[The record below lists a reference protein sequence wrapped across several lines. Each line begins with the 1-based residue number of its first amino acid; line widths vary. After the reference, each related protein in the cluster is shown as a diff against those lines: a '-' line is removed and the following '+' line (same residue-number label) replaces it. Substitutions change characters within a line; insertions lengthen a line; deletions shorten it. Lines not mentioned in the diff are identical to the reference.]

1 MKHSKITI
9 LLTMLMSMIGAKSFS
24 EIKFELPNADGV
36 LIYYCL
42 NENETEA
49 MVTGPRNGIKNYCYS
64 GNIRIP
70 ESVTYMGKT
79 FPVTSICN
87 NAFFGEGLT
96 SITIPKSITKIGEDE
111 NYAFQSCSNL
121 ASIIVESGNSVYD
134 SRNDCNAI
142 IETSTNKLIVG
153 CQNTVIPDGVISI
166 GDGAFSGCSN
176 LASIDFPNSV
186 TSIGKNAFAGCSGLT
201 SISFSENL
209 TSIEFGAFSY
219 CTGLTSVSF
228 PNTLT
233 TINEYAFYGCTNLT
247 SIDVPNSVI
256 YIGEYAFDDTAWFT
270 NQPSGLIY
278 AGKVLYKC
286 KGDLLSN
293 TNLVLEDGT
302 TGIAGY
308 AFWRNKG
315 LTSITIPSS
324 VKVIGH
330 KAFGFC
336 KDLTSVTMSN
346 GVTDILNNAFWAD
359 ENLSSVTI
367 PPSIKSIGSSAFSD
381 CNPQLKINISDLSA
395 WCNISFGSPL
405 ENFCRIYNGYSEET
419 LQNEPNQAAL
429 CLNGTDIKDLV
440 IPDGLTSIPS
450 AAFAGIGSITSV
462 TIPNSVTS
470 IGTYAFNC
478 QNLEKVVS
486 LIVNPFDVADVDN
499 GYYAFGYP
507 YNNVYNYT
515 LYVPQGTKSKYQAK
529 EGWKLFNNIVEGTG
543 GGGDTP
549 SPSGSKCAKPVISF
563 ADGKLSFS
571 CATDGVAFVYTISND
586 DVKSGSG
593 NEIMLGMTYHVSVY
607 ATKAG
612 LDNSEAATMDITI
625 DSSGKAVVVGDM
637 DGNGVLNA
645 TDVVKLVDKI
655 MGR

>member
-1 MKHSKITI
+1 
-9 LLTMLMSMIGAKSFS
+9 MSMIGAKSFS
-24 EIKFELPNADGV
+24 VSFELPNADGV

-42 NENETEA
+42 NDNETEA
-49 MVTGPRNGIKNYCYS
+49 MVTGPEKGLAKYS

-79 FPVTSICN
+79 FPVTTICLG
-87 NAFFGEGLT
+87 AFGACNIT
-96 SITIPKSITKIGEDE
+96 SITIPPSITNISD
-111 NYAFQSCSNL
+111 NAIYSC
-121 ASIIVESGNSVYD
+121 ASLTSIVVESGNSVYD

-142 IETSTNKLIVG
+142 IETSTKKLIFG
-153 CQNTVIPDGVISI
+153 CQSTVIPDGVTSI
-166 GDGAFSGCSN
+166 GDAAFSGCSN

-201 SISFSENL
+201 SISFSESL
-209 TSIEFGAFSY
+209 TSIEFGAFMQ

-233 TINEYAFYGCTNLT
+233 TIKEYAFYGCTNLT

-330 KAFGFC
+330 NAFCFC

-470 IGTYAFNC
+470 IGYYALSC

-486 LIVNPFDVADVDN
+486 LIVNPFDVDN
-499 GYYAFGYP
+499 YAFGTP
-507 YNNVYNYT
+507 NNNVYNYT

-586 DVKSGSG
+586 DVKSGGG

-607 ATKAG
+607 ATKEG

>member
-9 LLTMLMSMIGAKSFS
+9 LLTILMSMIGAKSFS

-49 MVTGPRNGIKNYCYS
+49 MVTGPRNGKNYCYS

-70 ESVTYMGKT
+70 EVVTYMGKT

-87 NAFFGEGLT
+87 NAFFGDGLT
-96 SITIPKSITKIGEDE
+96 SITIPKSITKIGEAE
-111 NYAFQSCSNL
+111 NYAISGCSNL

-142 IETSTNKLIVG
+142 IETITNKLIVG
-153 CQNTVIPDGVISI
+153 CQNTVIPDGVTSI
-166 GDGAFSGCSN
+166 GDAAFSGCSN
-176 LASIDFPNSV
+176 LASIGFPNSV
-186 TSIGKNAFAGCSGLT
+186 TSIGVNAFAGCTGLT
-201 SISFSENL
+201 SISLPDNL
-209 TSIEFGAFSY
+209 TSIEYGTFSG
-219 CTGLTSVSF
+219 CAGLTSVSF
-228 PNTLT
+228 PNILT
-233 TINEYAFYGCTNLT
+233 TIKEYAFLGCANLA

-256 YIGEYAFDDTAWFT
+256 YIGEYAFEGTAWFT

-367 PPSIKSIGSSAFSD
+367 PPSIKSIGSEAFSD

-395 WCNISFGSPL
+395 WCNITFGGL
-405 ENFCRIYNGYSEET
+405 MGKVCRIYNGYSEDEI
-419 LQNEPNQAAL
+419 LQYEPNQAAL

-440 IPDGLTSIPS
+440 IPDGLTSLPKY
-450 AAFAGIGSITSV
+450 AFAGIGSITSV

-486 LIVNPFDVADVDN
+486 LIVNPFDVADDYN
-499 GYYAFGYP
+499 GFYAFGYP
-507 YNNVYNYT
+507 NNNVYNYT

-529 EGWKLFNNIVEGTG
+529 EGWKLFSNIIEGTG

-563 ADGKLSFS
+563 ADGKLGS
-571 CATDGVAFVYTISND
+571 VANY
-586 DVKSGSG
+586 
-593 NEIMLGMTYHVSVY
+593 
-607 ATKAG
+607 
-612 LDNSEAATMDITI
+612 
-625 DSSGKAVVVGDM
+625 
-637 DGNGVLNA
+637 
-645 TDVVKLVDKI
+645 
-655 MGR
+655 